1 MPLASHVV
9 SVHERRVDRS
19 GRKERGGFLPC
30 TDPPSHQNMVFSPMF
45 LIILIRVGAVHV
57 HQGRSR
63 VGGHVQSLSE
73 KSIAAAGYGTS
84 NCTQGEA
91 NGGAMVQGWS
101 LVASPAA

>member
-1 MPLASHVV
+1 
-9 SVHERRVDRS
+9 
-19 GRKERGGFLPC
+19 
-30 TDPPSHQNMVFSPMF
+30 MF

-57 HQGRSR
+57 HQGR
-63 VGGHVQSLSE
+63 VGGHVQSSSE